1 MTGGS
6 DDHQVKPISAKH
18 QESSMAKYIDTQV
31 VEALCEKN
39 WESSAAIRTE
49 FSGNKAAYK
58 AYWCAVAKG
67 RTPPPREPKAA
78 RSIPAASVAPAVTAR
93 TTTNQPSSVARIAQ
107 VQSPSDY
114 YSIASRVRSFYATN
128 PVEAKKQYPEHVKKI
143 EEAKGQGHV

>member
-1 MTGGS
+1 MT
-6 DDHQVKPISAKH
+6 
-18 QESSMAKYIDTQV
+18 KYIDTQV

-67 RTPPPREPKAA
+67 QTPPPREPKAA

-107 VQSPSDY
+107 GQSPSVGNY
-114 YSIASRVRSFYATN
+114 YSVLSRVRAFHAVN
-128 PVEAKKQYPEHVKKI
+128 PVEAKKQYPQQVKQI
-143 EEAKGQGHV
+143 EEAKGQDHV